1 MKILLDGTF
10 GTGIGSRGFLIVAA
24 GLGPET
30 NPDCLDSGR
39 EEAPPP
45 PPAAAIAREATSGLM
60 GFMGGGY
67 GERETLVTEAEC
79 AW

>member
-1 MKILLDGTF
+1 MLLEGTF

-24 GLGPET
+24 GLGP
-30 NPDCLDSGR
+30 DCLDSGR
-39 EEAPPP
+39 EEEPP

-60 GFMGGGY
+60 GFIGGGN
-67 GERETLVTEAEC
+67 GDKETLVTEAEC

>member
-24 GLGPET
+24 GLGP
-30 NPDCLDSGR
+30 DCLDSGR
-39 EEAPPP
+39 EEAPPPP

>member
-1 MKILLDGTF
+1 MKILFEGTF
-10 GTGIGSRGFLIVAA
+10 GTGFGSRAFLAVAA
-24 GLGPET
+24 ELA
-30 NPDCLDSGR
+30 PDCLDSGR
-39 EEAPPP
+39 EEGP

-60 GFMGGGY
+60 GFSGGGN